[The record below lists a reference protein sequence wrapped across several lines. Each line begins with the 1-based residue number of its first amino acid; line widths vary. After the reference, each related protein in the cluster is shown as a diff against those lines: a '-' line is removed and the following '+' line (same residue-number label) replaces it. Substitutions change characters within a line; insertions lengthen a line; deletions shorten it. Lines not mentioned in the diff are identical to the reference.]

1 MATVNYSVPED
12 VKECFNETFAGQ
24 NKSRLIAKL
33 MRRAVEEATS
43 AERKI
48 AAYER
53 LLMLR
58 GQGGAVGDD
67 ELGRVRKEL
76 RP

>member
-12 VKECFNETFAGQ
+12 VKERFNETFAGQ

-33 MRRAVEEATS
+33 MRRAVEEAMS
-43 AERKI
+43 AERKT

-53 LLMLR
+53 LLVLR
-58 GQGGAVGDD
+58 RQGGAVGDD
-67 ELGRVRKEL
+67 ELERIRREL
-76 RP
+76 RQ